1 MRAKG
6 VVLSPGVELTKKYG
20 TLKTQKDDKNLV
32 LTYLKLEKHLKPLS
46 RSKSKSKSRS
56 RSKSNEYNVVK
67 GRNKTYKIKNVSKV
81 KSKSNKHDEIIYG
94 KKRTFYVK
102 NK

>member
-1 MRAKG
+1 MRANG
-6 VVLSPGVELTKKYG
+6 IVLSPGVELTKKYG
-20 TLKTQKDDKNLV
+20 TLKTQKDKNYV
-32 LTYLKLEKHLKPLS
+32 STHLKLEKHLKPLS
-46 RSKSKSKSRS
+46 RSKS
-56 RSKSNEYNVVK
+56 NEFNAVK
-67 GRNKTYKIKNVSKV
+67 GKNRTYKIKNVNKVKSKV